1 VPLKPEQYAIT
12 GKNFMNT
19 RELVLAFCLSV
30 GFLGGGLLQSQS
42 SPESKAG
49 HLVEVGKSYVAFM
62 GGTYAPE
69 FKVVEVVNDCWVKV
83 EGTRKTAG
91 YTRLNLC
98 QALVMKEASE

>member
-1 VPLKPEQYAIT
+1 MGGFVKKI
-12 GKNFMNT
+12 
-19 RELVLAFCLSV
+19 VLAFCITAI
-30 GFLGGGLLQSQS
+30 FLFGGLLRSQS
-42 SPESKAG
+42 SPDPKTG

-83 EGTRKTAG
+83 EGNRKTAG

-98 QALVMKEASE
+98 VALAIKDAPE

>member
-1 VPLKPEQYAIT
+1 VKRIT
-12 GKNFMNT
+12 
-19 RELVLAFCLSV
+19 LVLAFCLTAALL
-30 GFLGGGLLQSQS
+30 FGGLLRSQS
-42 SPESKAG
+42 SPTPKAG

-83 EGTRKTAG
+83 EGTRKTGG

-98 QALVMKEASE
+98 MALVMKDAPE